1 MFMVEWKINAAFAFT
16 TYHILMCSFIFLCT
30 DTLDSFVEVQTCRT
44 MVLLYKEPIFSKQI
58 NFVVDVRM
66 EQLLDVMKCN
76 ALSVYIGWNIYEI
89 CEIRLKFYQC

>member
-1 MFMVEWKINAAFAFT
+1 
-16 TYHILMCSFIFLCT
+16 
-30 DTLDSFVEVQTCRT
+30 

-89 CEIRLKFYQC
+89 CEIRLKFYQCVKKKKVIYTCTFLGACLYVMTKTAA